1 MMRKGFLLSKKERA
15 ENKKQTQYR
24 QHQKENWTPADRIKA
39 FQKSIEWGWSFGCSS
54 CHRLIYREQVNDL
67 KPRDQQHLMNMMK
80 ITSLKLRH
88 EGESKLICKTCHP
101 YLKEFIKTEEQ
112 LDKMKEGRAENA
124 PKLMLWI
131 KEHGSIP
138 GNWKICDHFDPPHN
152 GDFGICEHTRT
163 IQAEFEEFVQQET
176 VDGQDSEEEESD
188 TALEK
193 SMDET
198 QYLIKVLES
207 ESGCLCADEFMCS
220 TCFEKFPSRHLL
232 KSHERIHT
240 GEQGHVC
247 DDCGVSFGSKQALEH
262 HMSKHNGQYNFV
274 CPHCKKGYNCK
285 TVFYEHTLT
294 HSGDKPYT

>member
-1 MMRKGFLLSKKERA
+1 MMRKGFLLSKKEQA

-39 FQKSIEWGWSFGCSS
+39 FQISIEWGWSFGCSS
-54 CHRLIYREQVNDL
+54 CHRLFYREQVNDL

-80 ITSLKLRH
+80 IISLKPRH
-88 EGESKLICKTCHP
+88 EGECKLICKTCHP

-112 LDKMKEGRAENA
+112 LDKMKEERAEHA

-163 IQAEFEEFVQQET
+163 IQAEFEEFVQQEIA
-176 VDGQDSEEEESD
+176 DGQDSEEEESD
-188 TALEK
+188 TASEK

-220 TCFEKFPSRHLL
+220 TCFCRQLSISEEELL
-232 KSHERIHT
+232 EITEPADDEENVLRVKETEDGHT
-240 GEQGHVC
+240 VLRVLP
-247 DDCGVSFGSKQALEH
+247 DD
-262 HMSKHNGQYNFV
+262 
-274 CPHCKKGYNCK
+274 
-285 TVFYEHTLT
+285 
-294 HSGDKPYT
+294 